1 MATADPSVLREFR
14 KNLEDRLERAST
26 TNSSLIVSWELSE
39 ELDRAGLVC
48 RESAFDGQ
56 VIEHVAASLIRLLGV
71 GKRLGLV
78 DRQMPIFT
86 LECFPEGSSKE
97 IYKRTYSLDQ

>member
-1 MATADPSVLREFR
+1 MATIDPSFQGQFR
-14 KNLEDRLERAST
+14 KNLEERLERAS
-26 TNSSLIVSWELSE
+26 SSNAALIVSWELSDQ
-39 ELDRAGLVC
+39 LDRAGLVC

-78 DRQMPIFT
+78 DRQMNNFT
-86 LECFPEGSSKE
+86 LECFPEGSNQE
-97 IYKRTYSLDQ
+97 LFRRTYPLD